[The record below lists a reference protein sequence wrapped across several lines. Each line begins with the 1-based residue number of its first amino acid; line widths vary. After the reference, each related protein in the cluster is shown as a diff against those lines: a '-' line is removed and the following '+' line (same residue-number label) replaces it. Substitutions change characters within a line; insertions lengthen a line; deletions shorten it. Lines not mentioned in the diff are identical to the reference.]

1 MTGGSEVP
9 LTEIGE
15 NVFVASRGVH
25 LVGAEAMNV
34 DGGHERVV
42 VAEIHGQWNRAGGGV
57 EPDSVRVMFFEE
69 GADRMSG
76 GLRLAVENIRAADDP
91 RPPDV
96 LDGWLD
102 SARFICQH
110 VRHDEKVA
118 PVSRLIDQLAESTG
132 VFLDPATL
140 RTMAFTLAAIQ
151 AAHLTTTDLTP
162 DDPGFGDHIV
172 AALGV
177 FTAALVDR
185 IDGNVP

>member
-1 MTGGSEVP
+1 MTGGFEMP

-42 VAEIHGQWNRAGGGV
+42 VAEIHGQWNRGGDV
-57 EPDSVRVMFFEE
+57 EPGSVRVMFFEE

-76 GLRLAVENIRAADDP
+76 GLRLAVENIRQADDP

-102 SARFICQH
+102 AARMVCQSIT
-110 VRHDEKVA
+110 HDAPTE
-118 PVSRLIDQLAESTG
+118 PVSRLLDQLAEASG

-177 FTAALVDR
+177 FTAVLVDR
-185 IDGNVP
+185 IDGKIP